1 MSGGYPGAET
11 VVIDK
16 EGNDGTTSY
25 RLQSTRLLFVEFF
38 NFTSSQSTI
47 AIIRAIVKVFS

>member
-1 MSGGYPGAET
+1 MGGGYPSGAET

-25 RLQSTRLLFVEFF
+25 RLQSTRLLLDFK
-38 NFTSSQSTI
+38 N
-47 AIIRAIVKVFS
+47 

>member
-38 NFTSSQSTI
+38 KFTSSQSTM
-47 AIIRAIVKVFS
+47 AIIRAIVKIFS